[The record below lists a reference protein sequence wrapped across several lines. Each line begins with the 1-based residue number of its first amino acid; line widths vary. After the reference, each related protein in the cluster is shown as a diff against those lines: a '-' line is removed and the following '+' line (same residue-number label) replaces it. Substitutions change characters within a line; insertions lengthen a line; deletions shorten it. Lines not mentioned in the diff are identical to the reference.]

1 MGGDVVENGID
12 RGRYYAV
19 VGTVKNM
26 WRPAQPRKR
35 LAGSESMAPRTSI
48 ETQAVLHASLLHWLQ
63 FVETEKTIINVLRA
77 ERDEGVVGKL
87 TAKNGD
93 MCIDCRV
100 QVDSAEIQHVDGTPQ
115 LLTTFPDERL
125 VQGFRDRRHRQVG
138 PRIDHRTSLE
148 PAAPDR
154 GCL

>member
-1 MGGDVVENGID
+1 MGGNVVEIAID

-26 WRPAQPRKR
+26 SPHIPGWRTG
-35 LAGSESMAPRTSI
+35 LAGLESMASRTSI
-48 ETQAVLHASLLHWLQ
+48 ETQAVLHASSLDRRQ
-63 FVETEKTIINVLRA
+63 FLEAEKTIIGVLRA
-77 ERDEGVVGKL
+77 ECDEGVVGKL

-100 QVDSAEIQHVDGTPQ
+100 KVDSAEIQHIDGTPQ

-125 VQGFRDRRHRQVG
+125 VKGFAW
-138 PRIDHRTSLE
+138 IDGATR
-148 PAAPDR
+148 
-154 GCL
+154 